1 MKVLVVGSGG
11 REHAIAWKLAQ
22 SAQVEKVFCCPGN
35 AGTVEVA
42 ENIPSFSD
50 FYKMA
55 DWALGNDIGLTVVG
69 PEAPLAD
76 GISDIFLEK
85 GLKIFGPKKAA
96 ARLEASKSFAKEIML
111 ASGVKTAEGKVF
123 SAFEEA
129 KSYVE
134 EKGAP
139 IVVKADGLAAGKGV
153 VVATSES
160 EAIDALKEM
169 MLDKRFGDSGASVV
183 IEKCLEGKES
193 SVMAIV
199 DGETVRP
206 LVISRDFKRLQDN
219 DKGPNTGGMGAIS
232 PSNIIPDSE
241 APRVMEEVFKPV
253 LSELKKRGVDFCG
266 FLYAGLM
273 ITPEGEANVL
283 EFNCRLGDPETQV
296 ILARL
301 ESDLAELLLAAAE
314 GKLSEKEIKNSP
326 TTAACV
332 VASSKGYPLKVED
345 GKEIEGLFKGRADQ
359 IVFQAGTRAE
369 GEKVLTKGGRV
380 LVVTGLDKDLPT
392 ALKKAYQGLE
402 EIQFEG
408 MHYRSDIGQLGSS

>member
-22 SAQVEKVFCCPGN
+22 SANVEKIFCCPGN

-42 ENIPSFSD
+42 ENLPSFSD
-50 FYKMA
+50 FSKMA
-55 DWALGNDIGLTVVG
+55 DWALENDIALTVVG
-69 PEAPLAD
+69 PEAPLAE

-123 SAFEEA
+123 SSFEEA

-153 VVATSES
+153 VVASSES

-219 DKGPNTGGMGAIS
+219 DEGPNTGGMGAIS
-232 PSNIIPDSE
+232 PSNVLPDSE
-241 APRVMEEVFKPV
+241 APKVMEKVFRPV
-253 LSELKKRGVDFCG
+253 LAELKKRGVDFCG

-273 ITPEGEANVL
+273 ITPQGEANVL

-326 TTAACV
+326 SAAACV

-369 GEKVLTKGGRV
+369 GEKVFTKGGRI